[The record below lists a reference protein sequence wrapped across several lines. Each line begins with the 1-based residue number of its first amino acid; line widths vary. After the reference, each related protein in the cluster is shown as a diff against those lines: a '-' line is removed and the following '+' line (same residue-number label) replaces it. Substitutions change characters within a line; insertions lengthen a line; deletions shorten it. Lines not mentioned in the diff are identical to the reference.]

1 MSNKSKFHCEFRDC
15 NCIKFIHRKDK
26 LCYICRH
33 SYIWHSKTP
42 KPPTDEYLSFCS
54 SRKMAHTP
62 IYTSISPIQIAIFV
76 PEAEISYEVETI
88 DESRYCSDV
97 ILLPI

>member
-1 MSNKSKFHCEFRDC
+1 
-15 NCIKFIHRKDK
+15 
-26 LCYICRH
+26 
-33 SYIWHSKTP
+33 
-42 KPPTDEYLSFCS
+42 
-54 SRKMAHTP
+54 MAHTP